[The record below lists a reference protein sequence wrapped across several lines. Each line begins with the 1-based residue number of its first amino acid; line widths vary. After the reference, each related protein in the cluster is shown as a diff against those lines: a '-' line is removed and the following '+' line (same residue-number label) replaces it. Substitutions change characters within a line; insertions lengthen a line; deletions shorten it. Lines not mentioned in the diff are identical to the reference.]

1 VERIA
6 LIGDELCLE
15 VLPALG
21 GKISVLRRRDGE
33 NVLLTPPELPFR
45 IPDVDGA
52 FDAHDTSGF
61 DECFPTVAA
70 CTEGGRNL
78 PDHGQIWSRRAR
90 VTREE
95 SALRIESELPG
106 ARFTRTLRL
115 AGDTLQLDYEVLG
128 ERPTAALWSSHPL
141 LAARPGMQILLPR
154 CVRELLVE
162 WSSDVALGSRVAWPS
177 HHGARL
183 DVLLPPTAARAHKL
197 FTDVIAADE
206 GACALYD
213 PVRDTAVTFRFDPKD
228 VPCIGLWV
236 CEGGW
241 PTTRA
246 SKHYT
251 VALEPCSGR
260 PDSLAEA
267 VALGTSFQLPTI
279 VPRRWT
285 VMMSISRGRPRG
297 PFHD

>member
-1 VERIA
+1 METVA
-6 LIGDELCLE
+6 LLGDELYME

-33 NVLLTPPELPFR
+33 NVLLAPPDYPHR
-45 IPDVDGA
+45 TPDVDGA

-70 CTEGGRNL
+70 CTEGGRVL
-78 PDHGQIWSRRAR
+78 PDHGQTWSRPAR
-90 VTREE
+90 VTREGD
-95 SALRIESELPG
+95 ALRIESTLPG
-106 ARFTRTLRL
+106 SRFARTLRL
-115 AGDTLQLDYEVLG
+115 EGDTLHLDYEVLG
-128 ERPTAALWSSHPL
+128 EQPVAALWSSHPL
-141 LAARPGMQILLPR
+141 LEARPGMQILLPR
-154 CVRELLVE
+154 SVHELFVE
-162 WSSDVALGSRVAWPS
+162 WSTDEALGSRVAWPV
-177 HHGARL
+177 HQGARL
-183 DVLLPPTAARAHKL
+183 DVLLPPTTGRAHKL
-197 FTDVIAADE
+197 FTGPIAADE

-213 PVRDTAVTFRFDPKD
+213 PDRDIAVTFRFDPKD
-228 VPCIGLWV
+228 VPCVGLWI

-241 PTTRA
+241 PTTRP

-267 VALGTSFQLPTI
+267 VALGTSFTLPTI
-279 VPRRWT
+279 APRRWA

-297 PFHD
+297 PWQA